1 MIDAKVELLSRCGKL
16 DVVAAVRLVVALASP
31 QRVRSRNH
39 NMQLRHVVA
48 SLVVALAAGDHPCD
62 EEHGKFCPS
71 DGPKTLGACL
81 KKHERSEACDAWV
94 TLHDACEA
102 ELAGY
107 CARACDGE
115 TCGYANEAVACLTKW
130 TKQEEVSE
138 GCRAAFP
145 PEPVKVERVQSEK
158 AKARSAARKAARAKA
173 AEQVRRMQAGEDV
186 AAEAADSGPA
196 AALPSGAEL

>member
-1 MIDAKVELLSRCGKL
+1 MMLKLNSSAELSLRQL
-16 DVVAAVRLVVALASP
+16 DVVAAVHLVVALASP
-31 QRVRSRNH
+31 QRFRSRNH

-130 TKQEEVSE
+130 TK
-138 GCRAAFP
+138 
-145 PEPVKVERVQSEK
+145 
-158 AKARSAARKAARAKA
+158 
-173 AEQVRRMQAGEDV
+173 
-186 AAEAADSGPA
+186 
-196 AALPSGAEL
+196 